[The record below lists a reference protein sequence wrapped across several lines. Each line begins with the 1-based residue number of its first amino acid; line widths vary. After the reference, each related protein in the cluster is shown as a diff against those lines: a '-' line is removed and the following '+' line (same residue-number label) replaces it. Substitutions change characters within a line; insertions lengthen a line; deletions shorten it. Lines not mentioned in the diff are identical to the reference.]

1 MKSETQNIYNFCME
15 KKKKKNVKHTH
26 TQKVRNYGNYFLLCW
41 LRSDVRKK
49 KKETLQKYCHFFIC
63 S

>member
-15 KKKKKNVKHTH
+15 KKKEECKTKKREN
-26 TQKVRNYGNYFLLCW
+26 GNYFLLCW
-41 LRSDVRKK
+41 LRRGVEKK
-49 KKETLQKYCHFFIC
+49 KLQKYCHFFIC

>member
-26 TQKVRNYGNYFLLCW
+26 TKSEKLWKLFFIVLAEKRRQE
-41 LRSDVRKK
+41 K